1 MCGRCRQV
9 FNAFQSLSRVDDLP
23 EKAAESPK
31 AAPAKQGASVANI
44 PPTDSLDVFFAP
56 DATAEP
62 VADSLFLRE
71 EPLPLPTGFTAS
83 STSALGPL
91 PAKVL
96 PTPSVASA
104 SGPTHVDEG
113 RALKTQLALRGQPV
127 LPEPAID
134 LSVEDPPM
142 IVDPVD
148 SVRMPALAH
157 SRAWGVGAF
166 MLFVGLSVQA
176 AYAFRSTIV
185 SNYPQLRPTFTELCA
200 VAGCSVSWGRDETAL
215 KIEASELLTEA
226 SGKPGRI
233 LLTAIL
239 VNRGKTKQDLP
250 SLELRLTDNANQVVA
265 SRLLHPADYLGHAV
279 GKDEGLVPNTELYVN
294 VNLEIGNKAQA
305 SGYTLLVFYP

>member
-23 EKAAESPK
+23 EKAVASPK
-31 AAPAKQGASVANI
+31 AAPTKQGTSVANI
-44 PPTDSLDVFFAP
+44 PPADSLDVFFAA
-56 DATAEP
+56 DATPEP
-62 VADSLFLRE
+62 VADALFLRE
-71 EPLPLPTGFTAS
+71 EPPPLPPGFTAS
-83 STSALGPL
+83 GPSAPWPR

-96 PTPSVASA
+96 PTIGVESA

-113 RALKTQLALRGQPV
+113 HALPTQLASRGQAV
-127 LPEPAID
+127 VPEPAID
-134 LSVEDPPM
+134 LSADVPPM
-142 IVDPVD
+142 IVDAVD
-148 SVRMPALAH
+148 SVRTPTLGS
-157 SRAWGVGAF
+157 SRAWGVGAV
-166 MLFVGLSVQA
+166 MLFIGLTVQA

-200 VAGCSVSWGRDETAL
+200 VAGCSVSWGRDEAAL